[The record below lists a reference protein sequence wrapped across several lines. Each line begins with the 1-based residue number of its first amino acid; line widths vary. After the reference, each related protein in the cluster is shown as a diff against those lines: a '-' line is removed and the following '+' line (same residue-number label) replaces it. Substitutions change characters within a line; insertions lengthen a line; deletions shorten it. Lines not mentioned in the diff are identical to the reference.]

1 MSNFTK
7 SVFLIGSGILLFV
20 GCATIHRMDSA
31 KLNVIPV
38 SEIVADPAKM
48 LDYAKI
54 IQEGKDIVFKIP
66 KGQAIPLK
74 LSLDLPVAKLEP
86 GKNQVVFTRDV
97 YLWISKSQARVSPDG
112 QRWADIGNLKSI
124 GKVFGFGKGQ
134 VSLGFFATKE
144 EGAAVNVDLK
154 TNKKP

>member
-1 MSNFTK
+1 MSNFAK
-7 SVFLIGSGILLFV
+7 SVFPIGLGILFFV
-20 GCATIHRMDSA
+20 GCATIHRMDIA
-31 KLNVIPV
+31 KLNVISV

-66 KGQAIPLK
+66 EGQAIPLK
-74 LSLDLPVAKLEP
+74 LNLDLPVAKLEP
-86 GKNQVVFTRDV
+86 GKNQVVFSRDV
-97 YLWISKSQARVSPDG
+97 YLWISKSRARVSPDG

-124 GKVFGFGKGQ
+124 GKLFGFGKGQ

-144 EGAAVNVDLK
+144 EGAAVSVDIK
-154 TNKKP
+154 TD

>member
-7 SVFLIGSGILLFV
+7 SVFLIGSGISLLV
-20 GCATIHRMDSA
+20 GCATIHRMDIA
-31 KLNVIPV
+31 KLNVISVP
-38 SEIVADPAKM
+38 EIVADPAKM

-66 KGQAIPLK
+66 EGQAIPLK
-74 LSLDLPVAKLEP
+74 LNLDSPVAKLDP

-134 VSLGFFATKE
+134 FSLGFYATKE
-144 EGAAVNVDLK
+144 EGAAVSVDLK